1 MKLDD
6 RMKSYENVNRQY
18 LSRRLPVIIRID
30 GKSFH
35 TFTKGLV
42 KPWDH
47 HLKVCM
53 LYAAEKLC
61 EEISGAKMAYWQ
73 SDEISILVT
82 DYDTLDTDPWFFN
95 FVQKIVS
102 VSLSI
107 ATAYFND
114 MHDKILKSHKDY
126 KRLALFDSRA
136 FILPPNDVCNYFV
149 WRQRDATKNSINML
163 AQSQFDHKTIHGL
176 STSKLQDKLF
186 VEKGINWNDI
196 ETWKK
201 RGACII
207 NRHGTWGVDDEIP
220 IFSKDRNYIN
230 RFVYLD
236 GDKTFS

>member
-1 MKLDD
+1 MELDD

-18 LSRRLPVIIRID
+18 LSRRLPVIIRLD

-35 TFTKGLV
+35 TFTQGLV

-61 EEISGAKMAYWQ
+61 ENIMGAKIAYWQ

-82 DYDTLDTDPWFFN
+82 DYDALNTDPWFN
-95 FVQKIVS
+95 KCIQKMVS
-102 VSLSI
+102 ISSSI

-114 MHDKILKSHKDY
+114 MHQKILKTHVDY
-126 KRLALFDSRA
+126 RKLALFDSRA
-136 FILPPNDVCNYFV
+136 FILPPNEVCNYFL

-163 AQSQFDHKTIHGL
+163 SQSLFSHKELHGL
-176 STSKLQDKLF
+176 SCDQLQEKLF
-186 VEKGINWNDI
+186 TEKGVNWNDI

-201 RGACII
+201 RGACIV
-207 NRHGTWGVDDEIP
+207 NRFGRWGTDDEIP
-220 IFSKDRNYIN
+220 IFSKDRDYIN
-230 RFVYLD
+230 KLVYLE